1 MLPTNITEDVMVTI
15 LSNVTALAA
24 SRQLG
29 VSKIG
34 LNQAITRLTTGR
46 RVNSAADDEASLTA
60 GNTAQAAQ
68 RSAAAAVVTDQAAY
82 FAAQAADG
90 ANQQRTQDAYRM
102 AELEGGGNTGTAEY
116 TALVASADAIKKTDP
131 SGVDFTK
138 VSDST
143 TYLAA
148 IASTSDFNASGMASA
163 QSKSQLHGITSETQQ
178 GISDAY
184 LGADMG
190 AEMANLTKYQ
200 ILMQAG
206 TSALNNANQSA
217 NSILSL
223 FR

>member
-1 MLPTNITEDVMVTI
+1 MVTI

-29 VSKIG
+29 VSKLG
-34 LNQAITRLTTGR
+34 LTTAITRLTTGR
-46 RVNSAADDEASLTA
+46 RVNNAMDDATSLTA
-60 GNTAQAAQ
+60 GNTAEAAA
-68 RSAAAAVVTDQAAY
+68 RSAAASVVTDQAAY
-82 FAAQAADG
+82 FSALNADG
-90 ANQQRTQDAYRM
+90 PNLQKTQDAYRM
-102 AELEGGGNTGTAEY
+102 AELEGGGNSASAEY
-116 TALVASADAIKKTDP
+116 SNLKTSTGGTSSANALA
-131 SGVDFTK
+131 
-138 VSDST
+138 
-143 TYLAA
+143 L
-148 IASTSDFNASGMASA
+148 IASSQATNGAAMSA
-163 QSKSQLHGITSETQQ
+163 ALSLAQTHGISAETQQ

-217 NSILSL
+217 QTVQGL

>member
-1 MLPTNITEDVMVTI
+1 MPTI
-15 LSNVTALAA
+15 LSNVQALAA

-46 RVNSAADDEASLTA
+46 RINTAADDSAALAA

-68 RSAAAAVVTDQAAY
+68 RMADAKVAGDNAKYFVAVAT
-82 FAAQAADG
+82 DG
-90 ANQQRTQDAYRM
+90 AEAQNTQLAYRM
-102 AELEGGGNTGTAEY
+102 AEMEGAGNTADAEY
-116 TALVASADAIKKTDP
+116 KAYTANNSLGASASIALT
-131 SGVDFTK
+131 
-138 VSDST
+138 
-143 TYLAA
+143 A
-148 IASTSDFNASGMASA
+148 IAARQTTNASAMSSALSSA
-163 QSKSQLHGITSETQQ
+163 QLDGIASETAQ
-178 GISDAY
+178 GVADAW

-190 AEMANLTKYQ
+190 AEMAHLTKYQ

-217 NSILSL
+217 NSVLGL

>member
-46 RVNSAADDEASLTA
+46 RVNTAADDSASLTL
-60 GNTAQAAQ
+60 GNQATADARTA
-68 RSAAAAVVTDQAAY
+68 SAKVIKDNAAY
-82 FAAQAADG
+82 FTAMNTDG
-90 ANQQRTQDAYRM
+90 ANQQKTADAYRM
-102 AELEGGGNTGTAEY
+102 AEMEGAGTTTDAEY
-116 TALVASADAIKKTDP
+116 TALQTSSGGTTSADALTKIAANQVTNAAAMSAALSSANTD
-131 SGVDFTK
+131 GIEAETK
-138 VSDST
+138 Q
-143 TYLAA
+143 
-148 IASTSDFNASGMASA
+148 GMA
-163 QSKSQLHGITSETQQ
+163 
-178 GISDAY
+178 DAY

-200 ILMQAG
+200 ILMSAG

-217 NSILSL
+217 QSVLSL

>member
-1 MLPTNITEDVMVTI
+1 M
-15 LSNVTALAA
+15 AA

-29 VSKIG
+29 ISKLG

-46 RVNSAADDEASLTA
+46 RVNSAYDDAASQVN
-60 GNTAQAAQ
+60 GNTAEANSRA
-68 RSAAAAVVTDQAAY
+68 AAAAVVTDQAAY
-82 FAAQAADG
+82 FAAVAADG
-90 ANQQRTQDAYRM
+90 NNANLTNQAYRM
-102 AELEGGGNTGTAEY
+102 AELEGSGNTSTQEY
-116 TALVASADAIKKTDP
+116 TNLKTATG
-131 SGVDFTK
+131 SVG
-138 VSDST
+138 DST
-143 TYLAA
+143 AVLASVA
-148 IASTSDFNASGMASA
+148 TNSALNAGNMATA
-163 QSKSQLHGITSETQQ
+163 LANSQLHGITAETQQ

-217 NSILSL
+217 QTIQSL